1 MPKNPNHKAKQA
13 RQDAPMNGAM
23 KFFLAGC
30 VAELFLLV
38 VRRFYIAGT
47 LDQVVAWDGYL
58 KYVVYAGVAAALVG
72 LVLGILWR
80 KQPGRRFAG
89 WSVFAAGAFLA
100 LSSWMVR
107 SYYTTAMSF
116 LCVVIPAIMLLGIL
130 WSLYDRECA
139 WALTILGSA
148 VAVLWICRKGVGTQ
162 LWSTSVRAGALVYLA
177 VLVLAVIL
185 TRVAS
190 HNDGQIGKLVLFPAG
205 ADTLPI
211 YVACGLSLI
220 AVAAAL
226 FSATVAYY
234 AMWSL
239 ALVIFALAVYYTV
252 KQL

>member
-13 RQDAPMNGAM
+13 RQDTSMNGAM

-30 VAELFLLV
+30 AAELFLLI

-47 LDQVVAWDGYL
+47 LNQVVAWDGYL
-58 KYVVYAGVAAALVG
+58 KYVVFAGLAVALAG

-80 KQPGRRFAG
+80 KQPKRRTIG

-100 LSSWMVR
+100 LSTWMILT
-107 SYYTTAMSF
+107 YYTTAMSF
-116 LCVVIPAIMLLGIL
+116 LCVVIPAVMLLGIL

-139 WALTILGSA
+139 WALTILGAS

-162 LWSTSVRAGALVYLA
+162 LWNTQVRIGALVYLA
-177 VLVLAVIL
+177 LLVLTVL
-185 TRVAS
+185 FTRMAS
-190 HNDGQIGKLVLFPAG
+190 RNGGQLGKLALFPAT

-211 YVACGLSLI
+211 YVACGLSLV

-234 AMWSL
+234 AMWTL